1 MTQSPDASYNARI
14 QRAEYLKTLYPFAAE
29 ILTFYG
35 RICAAQL
42 RLSKELQRVLQREAN
57 LFASESFR
65 ERIDLDGVL
74 PFVKATLEEILPDSP
89 APLAEYIKEFLRGSR
104 ERWAFTLQK
113 YLTHGGTDEAAEDS
127 REELL
132 ARVLIGPYAEL
143 LAAAFS
149 VPNGL
154 TAGNVCPNCQA
165 RPVAGV
171 LRIEGDG
178 GKRFLLCAFCGTQ
191 WEFRRIYCAYCGES
205 REESLPV
212 FVAEKFPQ
220 IRVEACD
227 TCRHCIRTVDL
238 TKDGN
243 AIPLVDDLAAIPLAL
258 WADEYGYQRIHGN
271 LLGT

>member
-1 MTQSPDASYNARI
+1 MATNYDARMR
-14 QRAEYLKTLYPFAAE
+14 RAKNLKETYPFAAE

-35 RICAAQL
+35 RICAMQQ
-42 RLSKELQRVLQREAN
+42 RLSQELAKTLRHDARSEEPGRLREHLDVDVL
-57 LFASESFR
+57 
-65 ERIDLDGVL
+65 L
-74 PFVKATLEEILPDSP
+74 PFAKNALTELLPQAP
-89 APLAEYIKEFLRGSR
+89 GPLAEFMNEYLHGSQ
-104 ERWAFTLQK
+104 ERWAASLQR
-113 YLTHGGTDEAAEDS
+113 YVTQGGTDEEVGDS

-132 ARVLIGPYAEL
+132 ARILVGPYAQL
-143 LAAAFS
+143 LAAEQ
-149 VPNGL
+149 
-154 TAGNVCPNCQA
+154 TAPATGPAETLCPHCAA

-171 LRIEGDG
+171 LRVEGDG
-178 GKRFLLCAFCGTQ
+178 GKRFLLCSFCSTE
-191 WEFRRIYCAYCGES
+191 WEFRRIYCAYCGET

-212 FVAEKFPQ
+212 FVAEKFPH

-238 TKDGN
+238 TTDGN